1 MSVTAAVGGTEES
14 GAVRRRRLVLTVST
28 MLSTLLYTIDTTVA
42 NVALPVLQ
50 GNLSATREQAAWVMT
65 SYLIASAAALPA
77 LAAVDSRLGLRRAYV
92 AAVVGFGIASMLC
105 GLAPNIE
112 ALVAARFVQGL
123 CGTAL
128 LPLAQTALQG
138 VYPREQLG
146 RVFALLGVGVMAG
159 PILGPWVGGWLTD
172 NFGWR
177 SVFYI
182 NVPFLAL
189 ALFGLLATLRG
200 APEPTPRVFDRLGYA
215 LLTLCIVS
223 LQLALDRGEQL
234 GWLDSREIV
243 LELSIGLLA
252 GYMFFAHQ
260 STTTHTLYDPAITRD
275 RNLMLGAAMSV
286 FVGWSFMGAMVLL
299 PQFLQEVQ
307 GYSVVSAGVLVAPRG
322 IGLMAAMLA
331 LSRFATLI
339 DPRKAFTAGA
349 VINSVGLMAFAG
361 APADAPA
368 TWLTGWLLLQG
379 VGLGLI
385 FVPLNALGFATL
397 PAHLRTAG
405 GSLMTLGRNLGGSI
419 GVALLI
425 RGISQDAHANG
436 QRLLEIARPMALGGP
451 TGMDAAGLGWLI
463 GEVHRESLVIAYAN
477 QHAWLAVLPLLM
489 IPMVWAARRPDFSGT
504 SASNGDQGAPGAAP
518 H

>member
-1 MSVTAAVGGTEES
+1 MSAAAGIALDD
-14 GAVRRRRLVLTVST
+14 GAVRLRRLVLTVST

-77 LAAVDSRLGLRRAYV
+77 LAAVESRLGLRRAYLLG
-92 AAVVGFGIASMLC
+92 VVGFGVASMLC
-105 GLAPNIE
+105 GIAPNIE
-112 ALVAARFVQGL
+112 SLVAARFLQGL

-159 PILGPWVGGWLTD
+159 PILGPYVGGWLTD

-189 ALFGLLATLRG
+189 ALFGLMATLRG
-200 APEPTPRVFDRLGYA
+200 DPEDTPRPFDRLGYA
-215 LLTLCIVS
+215 LLTLCIVP

-234 GWLDSREIV
+234 GWLDSPEIV
-243 LELSIGLLA
+243 VEFALGALA

-260 STTTHTLYDPAITRD
+260 ATARHTLFDPAIVRD
-275 RNLMLGAAMSV
+275 RNLVTAAAVSV
-286 FVGWSFMGAMVLL
+286 LLGWSFMGAMVLL
-299 PQFLQEVQ
+299 PLFLQELQ
-307 GYSVVSAGVLVAPRG
+307 GYSVVGAGVLLAPRG
-322 IGLMAAMLA
+322 IGLMASMLV
-331 LSRFATLI
+331 LSRYATAF
-339 DPRKAFTAGA
+339 DPRKTFTLGAILTSAGL
-349 VINSVGLMAFAG
+349 VAFAG

-368 TWLTGWLLLQG
+368 AWLTGWLLLQG
-379 VGLGLI
+379 VGLGLV

-397 PAHLRTAG
+397 PAQLRTGG
-405 GSLMTLGRNLGGSI
+405 GSLMTLGRNLGASI
-419 GVALLI
+419 GVALLV
-425 RGISQDAHANG
+425 RGISQDAESNG
-436 QRLLEIARPMALGGP
+436 RRLLEIARLPAEADPG
-451 TGMDAAGLGWLI
+451 ASGWLL
-463 GEVHRESLVIAYAN
+463 GEVHRESLVIAFSN
-477 QHAWLAVLPLLM
+477 QHAWLALLPLLM
-489 IPMVWAARRPDFSGT
+489 VPLVWLARRPVLSGT
-504 SASNGDQGAPGAAP
+504 SASSGDPAARDAAL